1 MSKKIDLTNSINTID
16 DGGLNTALEVR
27 TVLNDLKNNSYADVI
42 NEINTSLIFD
52 TTNTTRVDVEHSYNC
67 VFVKQGRKVT
77 IIGNIKN
84 NITPSSIVS
93 NEVWFNINM
102 GDFSQYAKKFLIN
115 AFTEDSGELVR
126 CSLLGNAFTVVDAI
140 APEQTITFNFQYFTQ
155 D

>member
-16 DGGLNTALEVR
+16 DGGLNTANEVR
-27 TVLNDLKNNSYADVI
+27 NVLNDLKNNAYGDVI

-52 TTNTTRVDVEHSYNC
+52 TTNTTRIDIEHSYNC
-67 VFVKQGRKVT
+67 IFVKQGRRVT
-77 IIGNIKN
+77 VIGNIKN
-84 NITPSSIVS
+84 YITPSSIVS
-93 NEVWFNINM
+93 NEVWFNINA
-102 GDFSQYAKKFLIN
+102 GDFSQYAEKFSIN
-115 AFTEDSGELVR
+115 AFTEDTGELVK